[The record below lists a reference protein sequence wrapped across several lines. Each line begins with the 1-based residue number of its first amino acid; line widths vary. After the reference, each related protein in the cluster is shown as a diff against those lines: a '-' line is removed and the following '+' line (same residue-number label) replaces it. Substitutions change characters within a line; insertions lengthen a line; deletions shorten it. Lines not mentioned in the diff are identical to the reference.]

1 MDLSELSDGMV
12 AARREGK
19 TWVEIANSLSI
30 SISSL
35 RRLRLKIGF
44 VDPIGRVEVGERV
57 VNVNDVQTIS
67 DERIV
72 EVLDEMLALGF
83 TYVAIAR
90 RLGMLLH
97 TFLEYCKYVYN

>member
-57 VNVNDVQTIS
+57 VNVNDVQTLS

-83 TYVAIAR
+83 TYVAIAS
-90 RLGMLLH
+90 RLGM
-97 TFLEYCKYVYN
+97 FVA

>member
-35 RRLRLKIGF
+35 RRLRLKLGLLKS
-44 VDPIGRVEVGERV
+44 GE
-57 VNVNDVQTIS
+57 
-67 DERIV
+67 
-72 EVLDEMLALGF
+72 L
-83 TYVAIAR
+83 
-90 RLGMLLH
+90 
-97 TFLEYCKYVYN
+97 K

>member
-1 MDLSELSDGMV
+1 MDLSELSDGML
-12 AARREGK
+12 AARREGR

-30 SISSL
+30 SISTL

-44 VDPIGRVEVGERV
+44 VDPIGRVEVGEV
-57 VNVNDVQTIS
+57 VNANDVQTLS

-72 EVLDEMLALGF
+72 EVLDEMLALDF

-90 RLGMLLH
+90 RLGMFLH